1 MNNKTKLI
9 IPVII
14 SIGLLGYLALP
25 ALAHN
30 KTAGANPSNN
40 GARVKQHHNKVARIN
55 QRLNKAVQEGKIT
68 ADQKALIE
76 AKLTELRSY
85 HLTLKD
91 LPKDQRRQALEAKRA
106 ELVQWAS
113 DNGITIDLFR
123 HKK

>member
-30 KTAGANPSNN
+30 KAADAKPGNY
-40 GARVKQHHNKVARIN
+40 GARAKQHHNKATKID

-68 ADQKALIE
+68 ADQKVLIE
-76 AKLTELRSY
+76 AKFTELRSY

-106 ELVQWAS
+106 QLAQWAS